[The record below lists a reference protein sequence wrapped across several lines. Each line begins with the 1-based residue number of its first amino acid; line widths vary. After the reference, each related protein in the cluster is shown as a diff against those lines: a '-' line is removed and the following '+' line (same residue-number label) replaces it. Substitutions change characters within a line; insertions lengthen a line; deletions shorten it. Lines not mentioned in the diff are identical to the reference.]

1 MKIEVILTN
10 FNDVNT
16 Q

>member
-10 FNDVNT
+10 LNDVNT